1 MGVEKLN
8 IPAFNAG
15 SEGGADAQSVRRK
28 MPTIA
33 EQQFDQSTGN
43 GFAAKLAAAGTRS
56 LAKPMK
62 TETNFWTSS
71 FKEHLIHEGL
81 KDVQ

>member
-1 MGVEKLN
+1 VLEGDHHNIALPFSRNQDEFIKMGVEKLN

-33 EQQFDQSTGN
+33 GLF
-43 GFAAKLAAAGTRS
+43 
-56 LAKPMK
+56 
-62 TETNFWTSS
+62 NFWASNLAQWVVS
-71 FKEHLIHEGL
+71 
-81 KDVQ
+81 DPAQ

>member
-33 EQQFDQSTGN
+33 GLF
-43 GFAAKLAAAGTRS
+43 
-56 LAKPMK
+56 
-62 TETNFWTSS
+62 NFWASNLAQWVVS
-71 FKEHLIHEGL
+71 
-81 KDVQ
+81 DPAQ